1 VCLLRNATEEERER
15 QSDGD
20 TNKQVLRNV
29 GVEGVEEQRWKDP
42 IKNSIFALIIN
53 HNCQKW

>member
-1 VCLLRNATEEERER
+1 MRQRRRER